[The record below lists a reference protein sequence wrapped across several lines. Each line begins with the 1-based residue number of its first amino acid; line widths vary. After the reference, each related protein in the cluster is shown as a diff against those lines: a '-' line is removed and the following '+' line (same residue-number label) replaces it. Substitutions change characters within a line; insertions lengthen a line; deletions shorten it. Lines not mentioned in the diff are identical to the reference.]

1 MRRQMYEPTSFVR
14 ASVANGR
21 PVILVSINYRMNV
34 SRSYRKERDIAD

>member
-21 PVILVSINYRMNV
+21 PVVLVSMNYRMNV
-34 SRSYRKERDIAD
+34 SRSHREEKDIAD